1 MKISI
6 VILYYNRRY
15 QLLNT
20 ISSINQSSIKHQAE
34 IIIID
39 DASSDEHGINDLPD
53 IFPDLNFKIFSFAP
67 AEKWWSCPVIP
78 ANKGISLATGDVI
91 MFLCAECM
99 FVGDVLLDLTQRIK
113 PNDYIVYGTYAI
125 EQEDTDKISSM
136 DYNELLSNR
145 FKGKWYH
152 HSLYHNTCYNFCSA
166 ILRDDLN
173 DLGGFDE
180 RYAHGIAHGDDDFLL
195 RIRRKEMN
203 IISVEHVYVYH
214 QWHPP
219 MAVYPKTGQMADAEL
234 YRHVLHNEPNN
245 YKVKNSFI

>member
-1 MKISI
+1 MKISV
-6 VILYYNRRY
+6 VIQYYNRKSL
-15 QLLNT
+15 LLNT
-20 ISSINQSSIKHQAE
+20 LRSIQHSQVKNDLE
-34 IIIID
+34 LIIID
-39 DASSDEHGINDLPD
+39 DASETEHQLTD
-53 IFPDLNFKIFSFAP
+53 IQGLFPDLNIKLFEFKTE
-67 AEKWWSCPVIP
+67 EKWWACPVLPI
-78 ANKGISLATGDVI
+78 NKGISMATGDII

-99 FVGDVLLDLTQRIK
+99 FIGDVLLDLSQRIK
-113 PNDYIVYGTYAI
+113 PNDYIVYGAFAI
-125 EQEDTDKISSM
+125 EQADTDNISSM
-136 DYNELLSNR
+136 DYNELVANR

-152 HSLYHNTCYNFCSA
+152 HSLYRNTYYNFCSA

-173 DLGGFDE
+173 ELGGFDE

-219 MAVYPKTGQMADAEL
+219 MLVYPQTGQMADAEL